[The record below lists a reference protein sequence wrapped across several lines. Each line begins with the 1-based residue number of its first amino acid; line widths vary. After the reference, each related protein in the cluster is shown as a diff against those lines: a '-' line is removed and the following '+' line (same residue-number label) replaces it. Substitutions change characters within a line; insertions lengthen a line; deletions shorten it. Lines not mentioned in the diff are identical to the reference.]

1 MVRQSVRGAR
11 NPGPLAGAY
20 ISWMLSYSRID
31 RIVGER
37 MRNHLWQA
45 ARWVVHEAGAIGQS
59 VRGTWNPGPL
69 AGAYLSWMLSYSRID
84 RIVGER
90 MRNHLWQAARWVV
103 HEAGA
108 IGQSVMGGATHG
120 IQQHTPELSQLRVQA
135 THLHPFLR
143 IE

>member
-1 MVRQSVRGAR
+1 MKKCSAHLWQAADAEMVRQSVRGAR

-20 ISWMLSYSRID
+20 I
-31 RIVGER
+31 
-37 MRNHLWQA
+37 
-45 ARWVVHEAGAIGQS
+45 
-59 VRGTWNPGPL
+59 
-69 AGAYLSWMLSYSRID
+69 SWMLSYSRID

-143 IE
+143 IK